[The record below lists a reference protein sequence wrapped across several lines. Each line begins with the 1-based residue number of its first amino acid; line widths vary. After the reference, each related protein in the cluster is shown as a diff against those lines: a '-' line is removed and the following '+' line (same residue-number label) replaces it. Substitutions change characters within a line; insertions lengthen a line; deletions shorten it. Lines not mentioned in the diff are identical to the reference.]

1 MNTHMIDYASICI
14 YIHIQYMIVC
24 SYMSILSVNIDA
36 YRCICRERT
45 RTWTIDTYDGQY
57 LSIRFVNITNISKSG
72 KISKHSTM
80 AATMLATLCSSIP
93 ALGGSSVC
101 SLVTCLPPV
110 ISSTSCCVFGNGWLN
125 TWPCSSHKSLE
136 RFGRF
141 NRHMCVTWWSLWPQN
156 AKQICMDPSTG
167 RQMDISCS
175 SCIGAALDIYG
186 TGPTCT
192 LLSPMPRF
200 FHVKRSVAAAV
211 HIAPLH
217 LLWLRQLP
225 ANLP

>member
-45 RTWTIDTYDGQY
+45 PTWTIDTYDGQY

-110 ISSTSCCVFGNGWLN
+110 ISSWTSCCVFGNGWLN

-141 NRHMCVTWWSLWPQN
+141 NRHMGVTWCSLWPQN

-175 SCIGAALDIYG
+175 SLHWCG
-186 TGPTCT
+186 TRH
-192 LLSPMPRF
+192 LRY
-200 FHVKRSVAAAV
+200 RSNL
-211 HIAPLH
+211 HIAFSH
-217 LLWLRQLP
+217 ASIFSRQTISCCSGSHCTFAP
-225 ANLP
+225 SMAEATAR